1 MSAGPLRVR
10 LSAAVLRAN
19 IARALPQTGDHAVAD
34 LRRDAWG
41 HDLVFVAEALAAAG
55 VRAAR
60 VDEAGRAAVTE
71 AGLTA
76 TDAAPTLDTALVLGL
91 PGSGGDPVM
100 RLSGDVLSAKPLRA
114 GEGVSYGYTH
124 RAAADTR
131 VALVAGG
138 YGQGVVR
145 ALGNRVDVEIA
156 GRRHPI
162 VGRVAMDVCVV
173 DLGDHDVAP
182 GTEAVFFGGDGPARN
197 ALGDWADASGL
208 TAAEIA
214 AAIGLHVHREVVR

>member
-1 MSAGPLRVR
+1 MTG
-10 LSAAVLRAN
+10 LRAHLDLEAL
-19 IARALPQTGDHAVAD
+19 ARNAAQADGVAD

-41 HDLVFVAEALAAAG
+41 HGIAVVAAALSAAG

-60 VDEAGRAAVTE
+60 VDPVDRAAAAA

-76 TDAAPTLDTALVLGL
+76 VDALPTIDGRALFGL
-91 PGSGGDPVM
+91 PSSPVLTASSRVLAVK
-100 RLSGDVLSAKPLRA
+100 RLLV

-131 VALVAGG
+131 IALVGGG

-145 ALGNRVDVEIA
+145 ALGNRISVEID
-156 GRRHPI
+156 GRLHPV

-173 DLGDHDVAP
+173 DVSDAPVSPGDDV
-182 GTEAVFFGGDGPARN
+182 VYFGGNGPARR
-197 ALGDWADASGL
+197 ALEDWEAASGL
-208 TAAEIA
+208 DSAELVCAVGLRAERTDAA
-214 AAIGLHVHREVVR
+214 